1 MIFYDFTGVLMT
13 FNDRTCLKVIWI
25 HGVWTKKRAGT
36 KGSGPF
42 LMISGYFRAIAYS
55 HVMTRRPK
63 YVVSRRFWVL
73 ATRLLYSLLTPRRM
87 LQRPFLVSGMS
98 RALSW

>member
-1 MIFYDFTGVLMT
+1 MTFYDLAVIFMT
-13 FNDRTCLKVIWI
+13 FNDRPCLKVIWI
-25 HGVWTKKRAGT
+25 HGAWTKKTGRNEGFR
-36 KGSGPF
+36 PV

-63 YVVSRRFWVL
+63 YVVSKRFWVL